1 MAELKKKNL
10 IFFGAPGAGKGTM
23 ANALKAVHPVA
34 HISTGDLLRDEI
46 KRDTELGRAAS
57 EIMKAGKLVPDDI
70 VAGMV
75 RARLSQPDCAKGFI
89 LDGYPR
95 TVAQAHLLD
104 QVLADLGMSLD
115 RVIYLKVDD
124 EIILQRLTARVSCK
138 DCKAIY
144 NRLFMPPK
152 QEGICD
158 QCGGELIQRAD
169 DSLETAQNRLKVF
182 YEQTSPLLAFYS
194 ERGLVFERTEL
205 DLEKATRLLLDELEN

>member
-46 KRDTELGRAAS
+46 RRDTELGRAAS
-57 EIMKAGKLVPDDI
+57 EIMKAGKLVPDEI
-70 VAGMV
+70 VADMV
-75 RARLSQPDCAKGFI
+75 RARLSQPDCANGFI

-95 TVAQAHLLD
+95 TVPQAHLLD
-104 QVLADLGMSLD
+104 KVLADLGLTLD
-115 RVIYLKVDD
+115 CVVYLKVDD
-124 EIILQRLTARVSCK
+124 DVILKRLTSRVSCK

-144 NRLFMPPK
+144 NLLFMPPK
-152 QEGICD
+152 KAGVCD
-158 QCGGELIQRAD
+158 ECGGELVQRAD

-182 YEQTSPLLAFYS
+182 YEQTSPLLDLS
-194 ERGLVFERTEL
+194 RERGLVYERSEL
-205 DLEKATRLLLDELEN
+205 DLDKATRQLLDELEK

>member
-46 KRDTELGRAAS
+46 RRDTELGRTAS
-57 EIMKAGKLVPDDI
+57 EIMKAGKLVPDEI
-70 VAGMV
+70 VADMV
-75 RARLSQPDCAKGFI
+75 RARLSQPDCANGFI

-95 TVAQAHLLD
+95 TVPQAHLLD
-104 QVLADLGMSLD
+104 KVLADLGLTLD
-115 RVIYLKVDD
+115 CVVYLKVDD
-124 EIILQRLTARVSCK
+124 EVILKRLTARVSCK

-158 QCGGELIQRAD
+158 ACGGELIQRAD

-182 YEQTSPLLAFYS
+182 YEQTSPLLDLYR
-194 ERGLVFERTEL
+194 ERGLVYERSEL
-205 DLEKATRLLLDELEN
+205 DLEKATKLLLDELEK

>member
-46 KRDTELGRAAS
+46 RRDTELGRAAS
-57 EIMKAGKLVPDDI
+57 EIMKAGKLVPDEI
-70 VAGMV
+70 VADMV

-95 TVAQAHLLD
+95 TVPQAHLLD
-104 QVLADLGMSLD
+104 KVLADLGLTLD
-115 RVIYLKVDD
+115 CVVYLKVDD
-124 EIILQRLTARVSCK
+124 DVILKRLTSRVSCK

-144 NRLFMPPK
+144 NLLFMPPK
-152 QEGICD
+152 KAGVCD
-158 QCGGELIQRAD
+158 ECGGELVQRAD

-182 YEQTSPLLAFYS
+182 YEQTSPLLDLYR
-194 ERGLVFERTEL
+194 ERGLVYERAEL
-205 DLEKATRLLLDELEN
+205 DLDKATRLLLDELEK

>member
-10 IFFGAPGAGKGTM
+10 IFFGAPGAGNGTM

-46 KRDTELGRAAS
+46 RRDTELGRAAS
-57 EIMKAGKLVPDDI
+57 EIMKAGKLVPDEI
-70 VAGMV
+70 VADMV

-95 TVAQAHLLD
+95 TVPQAHLLD
-104 QVLADLGMSLD
+104 KVLADLGLTLD
-115 RVIYLKVDD
+115 CVVYLKVDD
-124 EIILQRLTARVSCK
+124 DVILKRLTSRVSCK

-144 NRLFMPPK
+144 NLLFMPPK
-152 QEGICD
+152 KAGVCD
-158 QCGGELIQRAD
+158 ECGGELVQRAD

-182 YEQTSPLLAFYS
+182 YEQTSPLLDLYR
-194 ERGLVFERTEL
+194 ERGLVYERAEL
-205 DLEKATRLLLDELEN
+205 DLDKATRQLLDELEK

>member
-57 EIMKAGKLVPDDI
+57 EIMKAGKLVPDEI
-70 VAGMV
+70 VADMV
-75 RARLSQPDCAKGFI
+75 RARLSQPDCANGFI

-95 TVAQAHLLD
+95 TVPQAHLLD
-104 QVLADLGMSLD
+104 KVLADLGLTLD
-115 RVIYLKVDD
+115 CVVYLKVADD
-124 EIILQRLTARVSCK
+124 VILQRLTARVSCK

-144 NRLFMPPK
+144 NRLFLPPK
-152 QEGICD
+152 KEGICD

-182 YEQTSPLLAFYS
+182 YEQTSPLLDLYR
-194 ERGLVFERTEL
+194 ERGLVYERSEL
-205 DLEKATRLLLDELEN
+205 DLDKATRMLLEELEK

>member
-57 EIMKAGKLVPDDI
+57 EIMKAGKLVPDEI
-70 VAGMV
+70 VADMV
-75 RARLSQPDCAKGFI
+75 RARLSQPDCANGFI

-95 TVAQAHLLD
+95 TVPQAHLLD
-104 QVLADLGMSLD
+104 KVLADLGLTLD
-115 RVIYLKVDD
+115 CVVYLKVADD
-124 EIILQRLTARVSCK
+124 VILQRLTARVSCK

-152 QEGICD
+152 KEGVCD

-182 YEQTSPLLAFYS
+182 YEQTSPLLDLYR
-194 ERGLVFERTEL
+194 ERGLVYERSEL
-205 DLEKATRLLLDELEN
+205 DLDKATRMLLDELEK

>member
-46 KRDTELGRAAS
+46 RRDTELGRAAS
-57 EIMKAGKLVPDDI
+57 EIMKAGKLVPDEI
-70 VAGMV
+70 VADMV
-75 RARLSQPDCAKGFI
+75 RARLSQPDCAQGFI

-95 TVAQAHLLD
+95 TVPQAHLLD
-104 QVLADLGMSLD
+104 KVLADLGLTLD
-115 RVIYLKVDD
+115 CVVYLKVDD
-124 EIILQRLTARVSCK
+124 EVILQRLTARVSCK

-158 QCGGELIQRAD
+158 ACGGELIQRAD

-182 YEQTSPLLAFYS
+182 YEQTSPLLDLYR
-194 ERGLVFERTEL
+194 ERGLVYERAEL
-205 DLEKATRLLLDELEN
+205 DLDKATRQLLDELEK

>member
-46 KRDTELGRAAS
+46 RRDTELGRAAS
-57 EIMKAGKLVPDDI
+57 EIMKAGKLVPDEI
-70 VAGMV
+70 VADMV

-95 TVAQAHLLD
+95 TVPQAHLLD
-104 QVLADLGMSLD
+104 KVLADLGLTLD
-115 RVIYLKVDD
+115 CVVYLKVDD
-124 EIILQRLTARVSCK
+124 DVILKRLTSRVSCK

-144 NRLFMPPK
+144 NLLFMPPK
-152 QEGICD
+152 KAGVCD
-158 QCGGELIQRAD
+158 ECGGELVQRAD

-182 YEQTSPLLAFYS
+182 YEQTSPLLDLYR
-194 ERGLVFERTEL
+194 ERGLVYERAEL
-205 DLEKATRLLLDELEN
+205 DLDKATRQLLEELEK

>member
-46 KRDTELGRAAS
+46 RRDTELGRTAS
-57 EIMKAGKLVPDDI
+57 EIMKAGKLVPDEI
-70 VAGMV
+70 VADMV
-75 RARLSQPDCAKGFI
+75 RARLSQPDCANGFI

-95 TVAQAHLLD
+95 TVPQAHLLD
-104 QVLADLGMSLD
+104 KVLADLGLTLD
-115 RVIYLKVDD
+115 CVVYLKVDD
-124 EIILQRLTARVSCK
+124 EVILKRLTARVSCK

-158 QCGGELIQRAD
+158 ACGGELIQRAD

-182 YEQTSPLLAFYS
+182 YEQTSPLLELYR
-194 ERGLVFERTEL
+194 ERGLVYERSEL
-205 DLEKATRLLLDELEN
+205 DLEKATKLLLDELEK

>member
-10 IFFGAPGAGKGTM
+10 IFFGAPGAGKGTF
-23 ANALKAVHPVA
+23 AGALKAVHPVA

-57 EIMKAGKLVPDDI
+57 GIMKAGKLVPDDI

-75 RARLSQPDCAKGFI
+75 RARLSQPDCQAGFI

-104 QVLADLGMSLD
+104 QVLKDLGMSLD
-115 RVIYLKVDD
+115 RVVYLKVPDD
-124 EIILQRLTARVSCK
+124 VILQRLTARVSCK
-138 DCKAIY
+138 QCKAIY
-144 NRLFMPPK
+144 NKIFMPPK
-152 QEGICD
+152 KDGVCD
-158 QCGGELIQRAD
+158 ACGGELVQRAD

-182 YEQTSPLLAFYS
+182 YEQTSPLLALYR
-194 ERGLVFERTEL
+194 ERGLVFEITEL
-205 DLEKATRLLLDELEN
+205 DKDKATGLLLAELEN

>member
-46 KRDTELGRAAS
+46 RRDTELGRAAS
-57 EIMKAGKLVPDDI
+57 EIMKAGKLVPDEI
-70 VAGMV
+70 VADMV
-75 RARLSQPDCAKGFI
+75 RARLSQPDCANGFI

-95 TVAQAHLLD
+95 TVPQAHLLD
-104 QVLADLGMSLD
+104 KVLADLGLTLD
-115 RVIYLKVDD
+115 CVVYLKVDD
-124 EIILQRLTARVSCK
+124 DVILKRLTSRVSCK

-144 NRLFMPPK
+144 NLLFMPPK
-152 QEGICD
+152 KAGVCD
-158 QCGGELIQRAD
+158 ECGGELVQRAD

-182 YEQTSPLLAFYS
+182 YEQTSPLLDLYR
-194 ERGLVFERTEL
+194 ERGLVYERSEL
-205 DLEKATRLLLDELEN
+205 DLDKATRLLLDELEK

>member
-57 EIMKAGKLVPDDI
+57 EIMKAGKLVPDEI
-70 VAGMV
+70 VADMV
-75 RARLSQPDCAKGFI
+75 RARLSQPDCANGFI

-95 TVAQAHLLD
+95 TVPQAHLLD
-104 QVLADLGMSLD
+104 KVLADLGLTLEC
-115 RVIYLKVDD
+115 VVYLKVADD
-124 EIILQRLTARVSCK
+124 IILQRLTARVSCK

-152 QEGICD
+152 KEGVCD
-158 QCGGELIQRAD
+158 LCGGELIQRAD

-182 YEQTSPLLAFYS
+182 YEQTSPLLDLYR
-194 ERGLVFERTEL
+194 ERGLVYERSEL
-205 DLEKATRLLLDELEN
+205 DLDKATRMLLDELEK

>member
-57 EIMKAGKLVPDDI
+57 EIMKAGKLVPDEI
-70 VAGMV
+70 VADMV
-75 RARLSQPDCAKGFI
+75 RARLSQPDCANGFI

-95 TVAQAHLLD
+95 TVPQAHLLD
-104 QVLADLGMSLD
+104 KVLADLGLTLD
-115 RVIYLKVDD
+115 CVMYLKVADD
-124 EIILQRLTARVSCK
+124 VILQRLTARVSCK

-144 NRLFMPPK
+144 NRLFLPPK
-152 QEGICD
+152 KEGICD

-182 YEQTSPLLAFYS
+182 YEQTSPLLDLYR
-194 ERGLVFERTEL
+194 ERGLVYERSEL
-205 DLEKATRLLLDELEN
+205 DLDKATRMLLEELEK

>member
-57 EIMKAGKLVPDDI
+57 EIMKAGKLVPDEI
-70 VAGMV
+70 VADMV
-75 RARLSQPDCAKGFI
+75 RARLSQPDCANGFI

-95 TVAQAHLLD
+95 TVPQAHLLD
-104 QVLADLGMSLD
+104 KVLADLGLTLD
-115 RVIYLKVDD
+115 CVVYLKVADD
-124 EIILQRLTARVSCK
+124 VILQRLTARVSCK

-144 NRLFMPPK
+144 NRLFLPPK
-152 QEGICD
+152 KEGICD

-169 DSLETAQNRLKVF
+169 DSLETAQNRLKVYQEQTAPLVAY
-182 YEQTSPLLAFYS
+182 YEQKNMLSKIDSSLPKDQGYAA
-194 ERGLVFERTEL
+194 LVAVL
-205 DLEKATRLLLDELEN
+205 N

>member
-57 EIMKAGKLVPDDI
+57 EIMKAGKLVPDEI
-70 VAGMV
+70 VADMV
-75 RARLSQPDCAKGFI
+75 RARLSQPDCANGFI

-95 TVAQAHLLD
+95 TVPQAHLLD
-104 QVLADLGMSLD
+104 KVLADLGLTLD
-115 RVIYLKVDD
+115 CVVYLKVADD
-124 EIILQRLTARVSCK
+124 IILQRLTARVSCK

-152 QEGICD
+152 KEGVCD
-158 QCGGELIQRAD
+158 LCGGELIQRAD

-182 YEQTSPLLAFYS
+182 YEQTSPLLDLYR
-194 ERGLVFERTEL
+194 ERGLVYERSEL
-205 DLEKATRLLLDELEN
+205 DLDKATRMLLDELEK

>member
-46 KRDTELGRAAS
+46 RRDTELGRAAS
-57 EIMKAGKLVPDDI
+57 EIMKAGKLVPDEI
-70 VAGMV
+70 VADMV
-75 RARLSQPDCAKGFI
+75 RARLSQPDCANGFI

-95 TVAQAHLLD
+95 TVPQAHLLD
-104 QVLADLGMSLD
+104 KVLADLGLSLD
-115 RVIYLKVDD
+115 CVVYLKVDD
-124 EIILQRLTARVSCK
+124 DVILKRLTSRVSCK

-144 NRLFMPPK
+144 NLLFMPPK
-152 QEGICD
+152 KAGVCD
-158 QCGGELIQRAD
+158 ECGGELVQRAD

-182 YEQTSPLLAFYS
+182 YEQTSPLLDLYR
-194 ERGLVFERTEL
+194 ERGLVYERSEL
-205 DLEKATRLLLDELEN
+205 DLDKATRLLLDELEK

>member
-57 EIMKAGKLVPDDI
+57 EIMKAGKLVPDEI
-70 VAGMV
+70 VADMV
-75 RARLSQPDCAKGFI
+75 RARLSQPDCANGFI

-95 TVAQAHLLD
+95 TVPQAHLLD
-104 QVLADLGMSLD
+104 KVLADLGLTLD
-115 RVIYLKVDD
+115 CVVYLKVADD
-124 EIILQRLTARVSCK
+124 VILQRLTARVSCK

-152 QEGICD
+152 KEGVCD
-158 QCGGELIQRAD
+158 LCGGELIQRAD

-182 YEQTSPLLAFYS
+182 YEQTSPLLDLYR
-194 ERGLVFERTEL
+194 ERGLVYERSEL
-205 DLEKATRLLLDELEN
+205 DLDKATRMLLDELEK

>member
-57 EIMKAGKLVPDDI
+57 EIMKAGKLVPDEI
-70 VAGMV
+70 VADMV
-75 RARLSQPDCAKGFI
+75 RARLSQPDCANGFI

-95 TVAQAHLLD
+95 TVPQAHLLD
-104 QVLADLGMSLD
+104 KVLADLGLTLD
-115 RVIYLKVDD
+115 CVVYLKVADD
-124 EIILQRLTARVSCK
+124 VILQRLTARVSCK

-182 YEQTSPLLAFYS
+182 YEQTSPLLDLYR
-194 ERGLVFERTEL
+194 ERGLVYERAEL
-205 DLEKATRLLLDELEN
+205 DLDKATRMLLEELEK

>member
-57 EIMKAGKLVPDDI
+57 EIMKAGKLVPDEI
-70 VAGMV
+70 VADMV
-75 RARLSQPDCAKGFI
+75 RARLSQPDCANGFI

-95 TVAQAHLLD
+95 TVPQAHLLD
-104 QVLADLGMSLD
+104 KVLADLGLTLD
-115 RVIYLKVDD
+115 CVVYLKVADD
-124 EIILQRLTARVSCK
+124 VILQRLTARVSCK

-144 NRLFMPPK
+144 NRLFLPPK
-152 QEGICD
+152 KEGICD

-182 YEQTSPLLAFYS
+182 YEQTSPLLDLYR
-194 ERGLVFERTEL
+194 ERGLVYERAEL
-205 DLEKATRLLLDELEN
+205 DLDKATRMLLEELEK

>member
-57 EIMKAGKLVPDDI
+57 EIMKAGKLVPDEI
-70 VAGMV
+70 VADMV
-75 RARLSQPDCAKGFI
+75 RARLSQPDCANGFI

-95 TVAQAHLLD
+95 TVPQAHLLD
-104 QVLADLGMSLD
+104 KVLADLGLTLD
-115 RVIYLKVDD
+115 CVVYLKVADD
-124 EIILQRLTARVSCK
+124 IILQRLTARVSCK

-182 YEQTSPLLAFYS
+182 YEQTSPLLDLYR
-194 ERGLVFERTEL
+194 ERGLVYERAEL
-205 DLEKATRLLLDELEN
+205 DLDKATRMLLEELEK

>member
-57 EIMKAGKLVPDDI
+57 EIMKAGKLVPDEI
-70 VAGMV
+70 VADMV
-75 RARLSQPDCAKGFI
+75 RARLSQPDCANGFI

-95 TVAQAHLLD
+95 TVPQAHLLD
-104 QVLADLGMSLD
+104 KVLADLGLTLD
-115 RVIYLKVDD
+115 CVVYLKVADD
-124 EIILQRLTARVSCK
+124 VILQRLTARVSCK

-152 QEGICD
+152 KEGICD

-182 YEQTSPLLAFYS
+182 YEQTSPLLDLYR
-194 ERGLVFERTEL
+194 ERGLVYERSEL
-205 DLEKATRLLLDELEN
+205 DLDKATRMLLEELEK

>member
-46 KRDTELGRAAS
+46 RRDTELGRAAS
-57 EIMKAGKLVPDDI
+57 EIMKAGKLVPDEI
-70 VAGMV
+70 VADMV

-95 TVAQAHLLD
+95 TVPQAHLLD
-104 QVLADLGMSLD
+104 KVLADLGLTLD
-115 RVIYLKVDD
+115 CVVYLKVDD
-124 EIILQRLTARVSCK
+124 DVILKRLTSRVSCK

-144 NRLFMPPK
+144 NLLFMPPK
-152 QEGICD
+152 KAGVCD
-158 QCGGELIQRAD
+158 ECGGELVQRAD

-182 YEQTSPLLAFYS
+182 YEQTSPLLDLYR
-194 ERGLVFERTEL
+194 ERGLVYERAEL
-205 DLEKATRLLLDELEN
+205 DLDKATRQLLDELEK

>member
-57 EIMKAGKLVPDDI
+57 EIMKAGKLVPDEI
-70 VAGMV
+70 VADMV
-75 RARLSQPDCAKGFI
+75 RARLSQPDCADGFI

-95 TVAQAHLLD
+95 TVPQAHLLD
-104 QVLADLGMSLD
+104 KVLADLGLTLD
-115 RVIYLKVDD
+115 CVVYLKVADD
-124 EIILQRLTARVSCK
+124 VILQRLTARVSCK

-152 QEGICD
+152 KEGICD

-182 YEQTSPLLAFYS
+182 YEQTSPLLDLYR
-194 ERGLVFERTEL
+194 ERGLVYERSEL
-205 DLEKATRLLLDELEN
+205 DLDKATRMLLEELEK

>member
-10 IFFGAPGAGKGTM
+10 IFFGAPGAGKGTF
-23 ANALKAVHPVA
+23 AGALKAVHPVA

-57 EIMKAGKLVPDDI
+57 GIMKAGKLVPDDI

-75 RARLSQPDCAKGFI
+75 RARLSQPDCQAGFI

-104 QVLADLGMSLD
+104 QVLKDLGMSLD
-115 RVIYLKVDD
+115 RVVYLKVPDD
-124 EIILQRLTARVSCK
+124 VILRRLTARVSCK
-138 DCKAIY
+138 QCKAIY
-144 NRLFMPPK
+144 NKLFMPPK
-152 QEGICD
+152 KDGVCD
-158 QCGGELIQRAD
+158 ACGGELVQRAD

-182 YEQTSPLLAFYS
+182 YEQTSPLLALYR
-194 ERGLVFERTEL
+194 ERGLVFEITEL
-205 DLEKATRLLLDELEN
+205 DKDKATGLLLAELER

>member
-57 EIMKAGKLVPDDI
+57 EIMKAGKLVPDEI
-70 VAGMV
+70 VADMV
-75 RARLSQPDCAKGFI
+75 RARLSQPDCANGFI

-95 TVAQAHLLD
+95 TVPQAHLLD
-104 QVLADLGMSLD
+104 KVLADLGLTLD
-115 RVIYLKVDD
+115 CVVYLKVADD
-124 EIILQRLTARVSCK
+124 VILQRLTARVSCK

-152 QEGICD
+152 KEGICD
-158 QCGGELIQRAD
+158 QCGGEIYCGEEYYCINGENVCEDCFVDYARI
-169 DSLETAQNRLKVF
+169 
-182 YEQTSPLLAFYS
+182 LLRPF
-194 ERGLVFERTEL
+194 
-205 DLEKATRLLLDELEN
+205 LLGGEA

>member
-46 KRDTELGRAAS
+46 RRDTELGRAAS
-57 EIMKAGKLVPDDI
+57 EIMKAGKLVPDEI
-70 VAGMV
+70 VADMV
-75 RARLSQPDCAKGFI
+75 RARLSQPDCANGFI

-95 TVAQAHLLD
+95 TVPQAHLLD
-104 QVLADLGMSLD
+104 KVLADLGLTLD
-115 RVIYLKVDD
+115 CVVYLKVDD
-124 EIILQRLTARVSCK
+124 DVILKRLTSRVSCK

-144 NRLFMPPK
+144 NLLFMPPK
-152 QEGICD
+152 KAGVCD
-158 QCGGELIQRAD
+158 ECGGELVQRAD

-182 YEQTSPLLAFYS
+182 YEQTSPLLDLYR
-194 ERGLVFERTEL
+194 ERGLVYERAEL
-205 DLEKATRLLLDELEN
+205 DLDKATRLLLDELEK

>member
-46 KRDTELGRAAS
+46 RRDTELGRAAS
-57 EIMKAGKLVPDDI
+57 EIMKAGKLVPDEI
-70 VAGMV
+70 VADMV

-95 TVAQAHLLD
+95 TVPQAHLLD
-104 QVLADLGMSLD
+104 KVLADLGLTLD
-115 RVIYLKVDD
+115 CVVYLKVDD
-124 EIILQRLTARVSCK
+124 DVILKRLTSRVSCK

-144 NRLFMPPK
+144 NLLFMPPK
-152 QEGICD
+152 KAGVCD
-158 QCGGELIQRAD
+158 ECGGELVQRAD

-182 YEQTSPLLAFYS
+182 YEQTSPLLDLYR
-194 ERGLVFERTEL
+194 ERGLVYERSEL
-205 DLEKATRLLLDELEN
+205 DLDKATRQLLDELEK

>member
-46 KRDTELGRAAS
+46 RRDTELGRAAS
-57 EIMKAGKLVPDDI
+57 EIMKAGKLVPDEI
-70 VAGMV
+70 VADMV

-95 TVAQAHLLD
+95 TVPQAHLLD
-104 QVLADLGMSLD
+104 KVLADLGMTLD
-115 RVIYLKVDD
+115 CVVYLKVDD
-124 EIILQRLTARVSCK
+124 DVILKRLTSRVSCK

-144 NRLFMPPK
+144 NLLFMPPK
-152 QEGICD
+152 KAGVCD
-158 QCGGELIQRAD
+158 ECGGELVQRAD

-182 YEQTSPLLAFYS
+182 YEQTSPLLDLYR
-194 ERGLVFERTEL
+194 ERGLVYERAEL
-205 DLEKATRLLLDELEN
+205 DLDKATRQLLDELEK

>member
-46 KRDTELGRAAS
+46 RRDTELGRAAS
-57 EIMKAGKLVPDDI
+57 EIMKAGKLVPDEI
-70 VAGMV
+70 VADMV

-95 TVAQAHLLD
+95 TVPQAHLLD
-104 QVLADLGMSLD
+104 KVLADLGLTLD
-115 RVIYLKVDD
+115 CVVYLKVDD
-124 EIILQRLTARVSCK
+124 DVILKRLTSRVSCK

-144 NRLFMPPK
+144 NLLFMPPK
-152 QEGICD
+152 KAGVCD
-158 QCGGELIQRAD
+158 ECGGELVQRAD

-182 YEQTSPLLAFYS
+182 YEQTSPLLDLHR
-194 ERGLVFERTEL
+194 ERGLVYERAEL
-205 DLEKATRLLLDELEN
+205 DLDKATRQLLDELEK

>member
-34 HISTGDLLRDEI
+34 HMSTGDLLRDEI
-46 KRDTELGRAAS
+46 RRDTELGRAAS
-57 EIMKAGKLVPDDI
+57 EIMKAGKLVPDEI
-70 VAGMV
+70 VADMV

-95 TVAQAHLLD
+95 TVPQAHLLD
-104 QVLADLGMSLD
+104 KVLADLGLTLD
-115 RVIYLKVDD
+115 CVVYLKVDD
-124 EIILQRLTARVSCK
+124 DVILKRLTSRVSCK

-144 NRLFMPPK
+144 NLLFMPPK
-152 QEGICD
+152 KAGVCD
-158 QCGGELIQRAD
+158 ECGGELVQRAD

-182 YEQTSPLLAFYS
+182 YEQTSPLLDLYR
-194 ERGLVFERTEL
+194 ERGLVYERAEL
-205 DLEKATRLLLDELEN
+205 DLDKATRQLLDELEK